1 MPYLG
6 VVNSVALMVFAEDQ
20 LVYYTLYEKI
30 IIFLATEQVFLL
42 VKAYIHSLIPSE
54 PDWVGDIE
62 ARNNFVIE
70 KYVKGVEDG
79 GDDIDL
85 GVVKGTIEDHI
96 DIEGLNLFDLRKSKA
111 ISEEVYNEIERRET
125 KKRNLMRELQGL
137 KDQLQIAYKTE
148 KFNDATG
155 IGESKHGLPLGRLRW
170 VRGRDKTK
178 PNSNPNPTLTLTLDL
193 NLKPTT

>member
-1 MPYLG
+1 M
-6 VVNSVALMVFAEDQ
+6 VNSVALMVFAEDQ

-42 VKAYIHSLIPSE
+42 FKAYIHSLIPSE

-111 ISEEVYNEIERRET
+111 ISEEVS
-125 KKRNLMRELQGL
+125 G
-137 KDQLQIAYKTE
+137 
-148 KFNDATG
+148 
-155 IGESKHGLPLGRLRW
+155 
-170 VRGRDKTK
+170 
-178 PNSNPNPTLTLTLDL
+178 
-193 NLKPTT
+193 